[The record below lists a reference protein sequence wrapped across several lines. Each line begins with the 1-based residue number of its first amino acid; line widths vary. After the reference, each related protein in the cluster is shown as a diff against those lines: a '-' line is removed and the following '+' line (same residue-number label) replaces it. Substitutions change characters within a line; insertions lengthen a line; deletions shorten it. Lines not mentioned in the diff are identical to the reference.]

1 MKESR
6 QVHAVG
12 TLRAESGKP
21 AGKRKNGLPFYTH
34 LPGNLFRFEE
44 MPRPFQ
50 WENPPVEGKG
60 IQEENANFLRLQSLM
75 IFLLPLMVLKESAK
89 GFVVEMLISAFS
101 SVQFSCSI
109 MSDSLRSNELQH
121 AGLPVHHQ
129 LLEFT
134 QTHVHQVSDAIQPF
148 HPLSSPSPPAS
159 NPSQHQSLF

>member
-121 AGLPVHHQ
+121 TRP
-129 LLEFT
+129 
-134 QTHVHQVSDAIQPF
+134 PC
-148 HPLSSPSPPAS
+148 PSPTPGVHS
-159 NPSQHQSLF
+159 NSRPSSQ